1 MNALVN
7 KKTQLPAHIQALKSL
22 NASAAV
28 MGGITSGASI
38 YGIGIKGSRWRL
50 QNPQG
55 EEQVV
60 PNHFL
65 DVVIV
70 SAAAKNGRSFYEG
83 AYSEDSKGK
92 QPDCWSNDGIKP
104 DAKANSPQHNSCVGC
119 PQNVAGSGQGT
130 SRACRYSRRLAVAM
144 ANDIHN
150 SEVYQLVLPAQSI
163 FGKVE
168 GGKMP
173 LEAYANFIGGN
184 GLSISSIVT
193 ELKFDTASATPKI
206 IFRAVR
212 PLTEEEME
220 AVIEKGQ
227 SQDAIQAV
235 TFNPSQSDKS
245 KAAPAAIAAPK
256 VEEAPV
262 FRDAPAPKAQPK
274 KEVEVE
280 EEPVVRTKP
289 KVEPAKDLEDVLSAW
304 GDDE

>member
-1 MNALVN
+1 
-7 KKTQLPAHIQALKSL
+7 
-22 NASAAV
+22 
-28 MGGITSGASI
+28 
-38 YGIGIKGSRWRL
+38 
-50 QNPQG
+50 
-55 EEQVV
+55 
-60 PNHFL
+60 
-65 DVVIV
+65 
-70 SAAAKNGRSFYEG
+70 
-83 AYSEDSKGK
+83 
-92 QPDCWSNDGIKP
+92 
-104 DAKANSPQHNSCVGC
+104 
-119 PQNVAGSGQGT
+119 
-130 SRACRYSRRLAVAM
+130 M
-144 ANDIHN
+144 ANDVHN

-173 LEAYANFIGGN
+173 LAAYANFIGNN

-227 SQDAIQAV
+227 SQDAIQAI
-235 TFNPSQSDKS
+235 TFNPAQSDKS
-245 KAAPAAIAAPK
+245 KPAPVAIAAPK

-262 FRDAPAPKAQPK
+262 FRDAPAPKVQPK
-274 KEVEVE
+274 KEVD

>member
-1 MNALVN
+1 
-7 KKTQLPAHIQALKSL
+7 
-22 NASAAV
+22 
-28 MGGITSGASI
+28 
-38 YGIGIKGSRWRL
+38 
-50 QNPQG
+50 
-55 EEQVV
+55 
-60 PNHFL
+60 
-65 DVVIV
+65 
-70 SAAAKNGRSFYEG
+70 
-83 AYSEDSKGK
+83 
-92 QPDCWSNDGIKP
+92 
-104 DAKANSPQHNSCVGC
+104 
-119 PQNVAGSGQGT
+119 
-130 SRACRYSRRLAVAM
+130 
-144 ANDIHN
+144 
-150 SEVYQLVLPAQSI
+150 
-163 FGKVE
+163 
-168 GGKMP
+168 MP